1 MTEFINYYEILGVSC
16 DATEEEIKKAYR
28 KKAKRFHP
36 DANPNLSLEDKI
48 SFEEELKL
56 INKAYE
62 VLKNPELRKKYN
74 QELKAYSNNT
84 ITHEG
89 EREYSQEEIDDLIS
103 ILYELIIGPRITL
116 EDLIDAILHESMNKY
131 RVEDDFYKEKKRIL
145 RNNRKKGICS
155 E

>member
-16 DATEEEIKKAYR
+16 DATEEEIKKVYR

-116 EDLIDAILHESMNKY
+116 EDLIDAIWHESMNKY
-131 RVEDDFYKEKKRIL
+131 RVEDDFYKEKKKDF
-145 RNNRKKGICS
+145 KK
-155 E
+155 